1 MNKLIQSKLELL
13 PTSPGCYIHKD
24 KNGAIIYVGKAKNLR
39 NRVRSY
45 FRGSHDTKTEALVSE
60 IEDFEFIVTES
71 NIEALLL
78 EINLIKENKPKY
90 NIMLKDDKSYPFIK
104 ITNETYPRLII
115 TRQVKKDG
123 GLYFGPYP
131 DVGAANEIKRLLD
144 RLFPFRKCTN
154 PPEKVCFYYHLGQ
167 CKAHTI
173 CQVDSQYFKELAQ
186 EVAAFLKGQ
195 DDQIIED
202 LRRKMAGAAQAMEF
216 EKAAEYRDLIQ
227 SIGTLRTKQ
236 RVMAKDLQ
244 NRDVF
249 GYYVDKGWMCVQVF
263 FVRQGKLIE
272 RDVNLFP
279 YYNDPDEDFL
289 TYIGQFYQEKSHLK
303 PNEILIP
310 ADIDEEAVR
319 AMVDTKVL
327 KPLRGEKKQLVNLAI
342 KNARVSLQQKFDL
355 LEKSIE
361 KTQGAIE
368 NLGQLLNI
376 PTPVRIES
384 FDNSNIMGTSPVSAM
399 VVFVNGKPSKK
410 DYRKYKIKTV
420 VGPDDY
426 ASMREVIKRR
436 YSRVI
441 RDGLTPPDLIVIDGG
456 QGQVNVAKEVI
467 QEQLGLDIPIAG
479 LQKNDKHQTHE
490 LLFGDPLQVVELSRN
505 SQEFFLLQRIQD
517 EVHRFAITFHRQLRS
532 KNSFS
537 SQLDGIEGLGP
548 KRKQN
553 LMKHFKSLTKIKEA
567 SVDQIVEVGV
577 PRAVAEAVREKLN
590 PKTQEQEQ
598 AQLREVAE
606 PILDIDWK
614 ISLSDFREVYIINSN
629 ECFERIRKLRN
640 IIMEPTFK
648 MNKHQIQQISDILY
662 TESNVKAV
670 SYINNLQTEDE
681 LFVLLDNFNWDNG
694 FEMPQAVIDHSKC
707 TLSIAL
713 LAFYRAD
720 GIRYL
725 LDAEAAYSNSLSKE
739 WEDFVK
745 DVYDKIIRKKFP
757 NGNITFQPEITRIQ
771 KFKLKK
777 LKPALNPIFLDGI
790 SGKDLNIII

>member
-24 KNGAIIYVGKAKNLR
+24 KNGTIIYVGKAKNLR

-202 LRRKMAGAAQAMEF
+202 LRGKMAGAAQAMEF

-249 GYYVDKGWMCVQVF
+249 AYYVDKGWMCVQVF

-327 KPLRGEKKQLVNLAI
+327 KPQRGEKKQLVNLAI

-467 QEQLGLDIPIAG
+467 QDQLGLDIPIAG

-567 SVDQIVEVGV
+567 SVDEIVEVGV
-577 PRAVAEAVREKLN
+577 PRAVAKAVREKLN
-590 PKTQEQEQ
+590 PKTQEQQQ

-606 PILDIDWK
+606 P
-614 ISLSDFREVYIINSN
+614 
-629 ECFERIRKLRN
+629 
-640 IIMEPTFK
+640 
-648 MNKHQIQQISDILY
+648 
-662 TESNVKAV
+662 
-670 SYINNLQTEDE
+670 
-681 LFVLLDNFNWDNG
+681 
-694 FEMPQAVIDHSKC
+694 QA
-707 TLSIAL
+707 
-713 LAFYRAD
+713 
-720 GIRYL
+720 
-725 LDAEAAYSNSLSKE
+725 
-739 WEDFVK
+739 
-745 DVYDKIIRKKFP
+745 
-757 NGNITFQPEITRIQ
+757 EIE
-771 KFKLKK
+771 
-777 LKPALNPIFLDGI
+777 
-790 SGKDLNIII
+790 

>member
-1 MNKLIQSKLELL
+1 MNQLIQSKLELL

-24 KNGAIIYVGKAKNLR
+24 KNGTIIYVGKAKNLR

-173 CQVDSQYFKELAQ
+173 CQVDSLYFKELAQ

-202 LRRKMAGAAQAMEF
+202 LRGKMAGAAQAMEF

-289 TYIGQFYQEKSHLK
+289 TYIGQFYQKKSHLK

-310 ADIDEEAVR
+310 ADIDEEAVK
-319 AMVDTKVL
+319 ALVDTKVL
-327 KPLRGEKKQLVNLAI
+327 KPQRGEKKQLVNLAI

-368 NLGQLLNI
+368 NLGKLLNI

-467 QEQLGLDIPIAG
+467 QDQLGLDIPIAG

-577 PRAVAEAVREKLN
+577 PRAVAEAVREKLHLVDQQKAVL
-590 PKTQEQEQ
+590 P
-598 AQLREVAE
+598 EVAE
-606 PILDIDWK
+606 PQMELD
-614 ISLSDFREVYIINSN
+614 E
-629 ECFERIRKLRN
+629 
-640 IIMEPTFK
+640 
-648 MNKHQIQQISDILY
+648 
-662 TESNVKAV
+662 
-670 SYINNLQTEDE
+670 
-681 LFVLLDNFNWDNG
+681 
-694 FEMPQAVIDHSKC
+694 
-707 TLSIAL
+707 
-713 LAFYRAD
+713 
-720 GIRYL
+720 
-725 LDAEAAYSNSLSKE
+725 
-739 WEDFVK
+739 
-745 DVYDKIIRKKFP
+745 
-757 NGNITFQPEITRIQ
+757 
-771 KFKLKK
+771 
-777 LKPALNPIFLDGI
+777 
-790 SGKDLNIII
+790 

>member
-1 MNKLIQSKLELL
+1 MLEKPRRRSKQANKKLLNQAMAGAFCYNGTMNNLIKSKLELL

-24 KNGAIIYVGKAKNLR
+24 KNGTIIYVGKAKNLR

-60 IEDFEFIVTES
+60 IVDFEFIVTES

-104 ITNETYPRLII
+104 ITNERYPRLII
-115 TRQVKKDG
+115 TRQIKKDG

-144 RLFPFRKCTN
+144 RIFPFRKCTN
-154 PPEKVCFYYHLGQ
+154 PPSKVCFYYHIGQ
-167 CKAHTI
+167 CMAHTI
-173 CQVDSQYFKELAQ
+173 CKKDEAFFKAMAQ
-186 EVAAFLKGQ
+186 EVSDFLKGQ
-195 DDQIIED
+195 DDKIIDGLKE
-202 LRRKMAGAAQAMEF
+202 KMTTAAQTMEF
-216 EKAAEYRDLIQ
+216 ERAAEYRDLIQ
-227 SIGTLRTKQ
+227 AIGTLRTKQ

-289 TYIGQFYQEKSHLK
+289 TYVGQFYQEKSHLV

-310 ADIDEEAVR
+310 RDIDEEAVK
-319 AMVDTKVL
+319 ALVDTKVL
-327 KPLRGEKKQLVNLAI
+327 KPQRGEKKQLVNLAI
-342 KNARVSLQQKFDL
+342 KNARVSLEQKFNL
-355 LEKSIE
+355 LEKSVE
-361 KTQGAIE
+361 KTQGAVE
-368 NLGQLLNI
+368 NLGRLLQI

-426 ASMREVIKRR
+426 ASMREVIRRR
-436 YSRVI
+436 YGRVQ

-456 QGQVNVAKEVI
+456 QGQVNIAKQVI
-467 QEQLGLDIPIAG
+467 QEELGLDIPIAG

-490 LLFGDPLQVVELSRN
+490 LLFGDPLEVVELSRN

-553 LMKHFKSLTKIKEA
+553 LMKYFKSLTRIKEA
-567 SVDQIVEVGV
+567 SVDEIVAVGI
-577 PRAVAEAVREKLN
+577 PRAVAEAVHQHLN
-590 PKTQEQEQ
+590 LEVDSVL
-598 AQLREVAE
+598 AQVAE
-606 PILDIDWK
+606 KPL
-614 ISLSDFREVYIINSN
+614 EY
-629 ECFERIRKLRN
+629 
-640 IIMEPTFK
+640 
-648 MNKHQIQQISDILY
+648 
-662 TESNVKAV
+662 
-670 SYINNLQTEDE
+670 
-681 LFVLLDNFNWDNG
+681 
-694 FEMPQAVIDHSKC
+694 
-707 TLSIAL
+707 
-713 LAFYRAD
+713 
-720 GIRYL
+720 
-725 LDAEAAYSNSLSKE
+725 KE
-739 WEDFVK
+739 
-745 DVYDKIIRKKFP
+745 
-757 NGNITFQPEITRIQ
+757 
-771 KFKLKK
+771 
-777 LKPALNPIFLDGI
+777 
-790 SGKDLNIII
+790 

>member
-1 MNKLIQSKLELL
+1 MNNLIKSKLELL

-24 KNGAIIYVGKAKNLR
+24 KNGTIIYVGKAKNLR

-60 IEDFEFIVTES
+60 IVDFEFIVTES

-104 ITNETYPRLII
+104 ITNERYPRLII

-144 RLFPFRKCTN
+144 RIFPFRKCTN
-154 PPEKVCFYYHLGQ
+154 PPSKVCFYYHLGQ
-167 CKAHTI
+167 CMAHTV
-173 CQVDSQYFKELAQ
+173 CHKDEAYFKGMAQ
-186 EVAAFLKGQ
+186 EVSDFLKGQ
-195 DDQIIED
+195 DDKIIDE
-202 LRRKMAGAAQAMEF
+202 LKLKMTTAAQNMEF
-216 EKAAEYRDLIQ
+216 ERAAEYRDLIQ
-227 SIGTLRTKQ
+227 AIGTLRTKQ

-289 TYIGQFYQEKSHLK
+289 TYVGQFYQEKSHLI

-310 ADIDEEAVR
+310 QDIDEEPVKAL
-319 AMVDTKVL
+319 VDTKVL
-327 KPLRGEKKQLVNLAI
+327 KPQRGEKKQLVNLAI
-342 KNARVSLQQKFDL
+342 KNARVSLEQKFNL
-355 LEKSIE
+355 LEKSME

-368 NLGQLLNI
+368 NLGKLLQI

-426 ASMREVIKRR
+426 ASMREVIRRR
-436 YSRVI
+436 YSRVM

-456 QGQVNVAKEVI
+456 QGQVNIAKQVI
-467 QEQLGLDIPIAG
+467 QEELGLDIPIAG

-490 LLFGDPLQVVELSRN
+490 LLFGDPLQVIELSRT

-548 KRKQN
+548 KRKQL

-567 SVDQIVEVGV
+567 TVDEIVTVGI
-577 PRAVAEAVREKLN
+577 PRAVAEAVQAKLHQG
-590 PKTQEQEQ
+590 KQEE
-598 AQLREVAE
+598 ASLLMEVAE
-606 PILDIDWK
+606 D
-614 ISLSDFREVYIINSN
+614 S
-629 ECFERIRKLRN
+629 
-640 IIMEPTFK
+640 
-648 MNKHQIQQISDILY
+648 
-662 TESNVKAV
+662 ESYQ
-670 SYINNLQTEDE
+670 S
-681 LFVLLDNFNWDNG
+681 
-694 FEMPQAVIDHSKC
+694 
-707 TLSIAL
+707 
-713 LAFYRAD
+713 
-720 GIRYL
+720 
-725 LDAEAAYSNSLSKE
+725 
-739 WEDFVK
+739 
-745 DVYDKIIRKKFP
+745 
-757 NGNITFQPEITRIQ
+757 
-771 KFKLKK
+771 
-777 LKPALNPIFLDGI
+777 
-790 SGKDLNIII
+790 

>member
-1 MNKLIQSKLELL
+1 M
-13 PTSPGCYIHKD
+13 
-24 KNGAIIYVGKAKNLR
+24 GKAKNLR

-60 IEDFEFIVTES
+60 IVDFEFIVTES

-104 ITNETYPRLII
+104 ITNERYPRLII

-144 RLFPFRKCTN
+144 RIFPFRKCTN
-154 PPEKVCFYYHLGQ
+154 PPSKVCFYYHLGQ
-167 CKAHTI
+167 CMAHTV
-173 CQVDSQYFKELAQ
+173 CHKDEAYFKGMAQ
-186 EVAAFLKGQ
+186 EVSDFLKGQ
-195 DDQIIED
+195 DDKIIDE
-202 LRRKMAGAAQAMEF
+202 LKVKMTTAAQNMEF
-216 EKAAEYRDLIQ
+216 ERAAEYRDLIQ
-227 SIGTLRTKQ
+227 AIGTLRTKQ

-289 TYIGQFYQEKSHLK
+289 TYVGQFYQEKSHLI

-310 ADIDEEAVR
+310 QDIDEEAVK
-319 AMVDTKVL
+319 ALVDTKVL
-327 KPLRGEKKQLVNLAI
+327 KPQRGEKKQLVNLAI
-342 KNARVSLQQKFDL
+342 KNARVSLEQKFNL
-355 LEKSIE
+355 LKKSME

-368 NLGQLLNI
+368 NLGKLLQI

-426 ASMREVIKRR
+426 ASMREVIRRR
-436 YSRVI
+436 YSRVM

-456 QGQVNVAKEVI
+456 RGQVNIAKQVI
-467 QEQLGLDIPIAG
+467 QDELGLDIPIAG

-490 LLFGDPLQVVELSRN
+490 LLFGDPLQVIELSRT

-548 KRKQN
+548 KRKQL

-567 SVDQIVEVGV
+567 TVDEIVTVGI
-577 PRAVAEAVREKLN
+577 PRAVAEAVQAKLHQG
-590 PKTQEQEQ
+590 KQEE
-598 AQLREVAE
+598 ASLLMEVAE
-606 PILDIDWK
+606 D
-614 ISLSDFREVYIINSN
+614 S
-629 ECFERIRKLRN
+629 
-640 IIMEPTFK
+640 
-648 MNKHQIQQISDILY
+648 
-662 TESNVKAV
+662 ESYQ
-670 SYINNLQTEDE
+670 S
-681 LFVLLDNFNWDNG
+681 
-694 FEMPQAVIDHSKC
+694 
-707 TLSIAL
+707 
-713 LAFYRAD
+713 
-720 GIRYL
+720 
-725 LDAEAAYSNSLSKE
+725 
-739 WEDFVK
+739 
-745 DVYDKIIRKKFP
+745 
-757 NGNITFQPEITRIQ
+757 
-771 KFKLKK
+771 
-777 LKPALNPIFLDGI
+777 
-790 SGKDLNIII
+790 

>member
-1 MNKLIQSKLELL
+1 MNNLIKSKLELL

-24 KNGAIIYVGKAKNLR
+24 KNGTIIYVGKAKNLR

-60 IEDFEFIVTES
+60 IVDFEFIVTES

-104 ITNETYPRLII
+104 ITNERYPRLII

-144 RLFPFRKCTN
+144 RIFPFRKCTN
-154 PPEKVCFYYHLGQ
+154 PPSKVCFYYHLGQ
-167 CKAHTI
+167 CMAHTV
-173 CQVDSQYFKELAQ
+173 CHKDEAYFKGMAQ
-186 EVAAFLKGQ
+186 EVSDFLKGQ
-195 DDQIIED
+195 DDKIIDE
-202 LRRKMAGAAQAMEF
+202 LKVKMTTAAQNMEF
-216 EKAAEYRDLIQ
+216 ERAAEYRDLIQ
-227 SIGTLRTKQ
+227 AIGTLRTKQ

-289 TYIGQFYQEKSHLK
+289 TYVGQFYQEKSHLI

-310 ADIDEEAVR
+310 QDIDEEAVK
-319 AMVDTKVL
+319 ALVDTKVL
-327 KPLRGEKKQLVNLAI
+327 KPQRGEKKQLVNLAI
-342 KNARVSLQQKFDL
+342 KNARVSLEQKFNL
-355 LEKSIE
+355 LEKSME

-368 NLGQLLNI
+368 NLGKLLQI

-426 ASMREVIKRR
+426 ASMREVIRRR
-436 YSRVI
+436 YSRVM

-456 QGQVNVAKEVI
+456 QGQVNIAKQVI
-467 QEQLGLDIPIAG
+467 QEELGLDIPIAG

-490 LLFGDPLQVVELSRN
+490 LLFGDPLQVIELSRT

-548 KRKQN
+548 KRKQL

-567 SVDQIVEVGV
+567 TVDEIVTVGI
-577 PRAVAEAVREKLN
+577 PRAVAEAVQAKLHQG
-590 PKTQEQEQ
+590 KQEE
-598 AQLREVAE
+598 ASPLVEVAE
-606 PILDIDWK
+606 D
-614 ISLSDFREVYIINSN
+614 S
-629 ECFERIRKLRN
+629 
-640 IIMEPTFK
+640 EPY
-648 MNKHQIQQISDILY
+648 QS
-662 TESNVKAV
+662 
-670 SYINNLQTEDE
+670 
-681 LFVLLDNFNWDNG
+681 
-694 FEMPQAVIDHSKC
+694 
-707 TLSIAL
+707 
-713 LAFYRAD
+713 
-720 GIRYL
+720 
-725 LDAEAAYSNSLSKE
+725 
-739 WEDFVK
+739 
-745 DVYDKIIRKKFP
+745 
-757 NGNITFQPEITRIQ
+757 
-771 KFKLKK
+771 
-777 LKPALNPIFLDGI
+777 
-790 SGKDLNIII
+790 

>member
-1 MNKLIQSKLELL
+1 MNNLIKSKLELL

-24 KNGAIIYVGKAKNLR
+24 KNGTIIYVGKAKNLR

-60 IEDFEFIVTES
+60 IVDFEFIVTES

-104 ITNETYPRLII
+104 ITNERYPRLII

-144 RLFPFRKCTN
+144 RIFPFRKCTN
-154 PPEKVCFYYHLGQ
+154 PPSKVCFYYHIGQ
-167 CKAHTI
+167 CMAHTV
-173 CQVDSQYFKELAQ
+173 CRKDEAYFKAMSQ
-186 EVAAFLKGQ
+186 EVSDFLKGQ
-195 DDQIIED
+195 DDKIIDE
-202 LRRKMAGAAQAMEF
+202 LKSKMALAAQSMEF
-216 EKAAEYRDLIQ
+216 ERAAEYRDLIQ
-227 SIGTLRTKQ
+227 AIGTLRTKQ

-289 TYIGQFYQEKSHLK
+289 TYVGQFYQEKSHLI

-310 ADIDEEAVR
+310 QDIDEEAIK
-319 AMVDTKVL
+319 ALVDTKVL
-327 KPLRGEKKQLVNLAI
+327 KPQRGEKKQLVNLAI
-342 KNARVSLQQKFDL
+342 KNARVSLEQNFNL
-355 LEKSIE
+355 LEKSVE

-368 NLGQLLNI
+368 NLGRLLQI

-426 ASMREVIKRR
+426 ASMREVILRR
-436 YSRVI
+436 YGRVQ

-456 QGQVNVAKEVI
+456 QGQVNIAKQVI
-467 QEQLGLDIPIAG
+467 QEELGLDIPIAG

-490 LLFGDPLQVVELSRN
+490 LLFGDPLEVVELSRN

-537 SQLDGIEGLGP
+537 SQLDGIDGLGP

-553 LMKHFKSLTKIKEA
+553 LMKYFKSLTKIKEA
-567 SVDQIVEVGV
+567 SVDEIVAVGI
-577 PRAVAEAVREKLN
+577 PRAVAEAVHQHLN
-590 PKTQEQEQ
+590 LEVDSAL
-598 AQLREVAE
+598 AQVAE
-606 PILDIDWK
+606 KPL
-614 ISLSDFREVYIINSN
+614 EY
-629 ECFERIRKLRN
+629 
-640 IIMEPTFK
+640 
-648 MNKHQIQQISDILY
+648 
-662 TESNVKAV
+662 
-670 SYINNLQTEDE
+670 
-681 LFVLLDNFNWDNG
+681 
-694 FEMPQAVIDHSKC
+694 
-707 TLSIAL
+707 
-713 LAFYRAD
+713 
-720 GIRYL
+720 
-725 LDAEAAYSNSLSKE
+725 KE
-739 WEDFVK
+739 
-745 DVYDKIIRKKFP
+745 
-757 NGNITFQPEITRIQ
+757 
-771 KFKLKK
+771 
-777 LKPALNPIFLDGI
+777 
-790 SGKDLNIII
+790 

>member
-24 KNGAIIYVGKAKNLR
+24 KNGTIIYVGKAKNLR

-78 EINLIKENKPKY
+78 EINLIKENQPKY

-202 LRRKMAGAAQAMEF
+202 LRGKMAGAAQAMEF

-249 GYYVDKGWMCVQVF
+249 GYYADKGWMCVQVF

-327 KPLRGEKKQLVNLAI
+327 KPQRGEKKQLVNLAI

-456 QGQVNVAKEVI
+456 QGQVNIAKEVI

-606 PILDIDWK
+606 PILDID
-614 ISLSDFREVYIINSN
+614 
-629 ECFERIRKLRN
+629 
-640 IIMEPTFK
+640 
-648 MNKHQIQQISDILY
+648 
-662 TESNVKAV
+662 
-670 SYINNLQTEDE
+670 
-681 LFVLLDNFNWDNG
+681 
-694 FEMPQAVIDHSKC
+694 
-707 TLSIAL
+707 
-713 LAFYRAD
+713 
-720 GIRYL
+720 
-725 LDAEAAYSNSLSKE
+725 
-739 WEDFVK
+739 
-745 DVYDKIIRKKFP
+745 
-757 NGNITFQPEITRIQ
+757 
-771 KFKLKK
+771 
-777 LKPALNPIFLDGI
+777 
-790 SGKDLNIII
+790 

>member
-1 MNKLIQSKLELL
+1 MNNLIRSKLELL

-24 KNGAIIYVGKAKNLR
+24 KNGTIIYVGKAKNLR

-60 IEDFEFIVTES
+60 IVDFEFIVTES

-104 ITNETYPRLII
+104 ITNERYPRLII

-144 RLFPFRKCTN
+144 RIFPFRKCTN
-154 PPEKVCFYYHLGQ
+154 PPSKVCFYYHIGQ
-167 CKAHTI
+167 CMAHTI
-173 CQVDSQYFKELAQ
+173 CKKDEAYFKSMAQ
-186 EVAAFLKGQ
+186 EVSDFLKGQ
-195 DDQIIED
+195 DDKIIDD
-202 LRRKMAGAAQAMEF
+202 LKGKMTVAAQSMEF
-216 EKAAEYRDLIQ
+216 ERAAEYRDLIQ
-227 SIGTLRTKQ
+227 AIGTLRTKQ

-289 TYIGQFYQEKSHLK
+289 TYVGQFYQEKSHLV
-303 PNEILIP
+303 PNEVLIP
-310 ADIDEEAVR
+310 QDIDQEAVK
-319 AMVDTKVL
+319 ALVDTKIV
-327 KPLRGEKKQLVNLAI
+327 KPQRGEKKQLVNLAI
-342 KNARVSLQQKFDL
+342 KNARVSLEQKFNL
-355 LEKSIE
+355 LEKSVE

-368 NLGQLLNI
+368 NLGRLLQI

-426 ASMREVIKRR
+426 ASMREVIRRR
-436 YSRVI
+436 YGRVQ

-456 QGQVNVAKEVI
+456 QGQVNIAKQVI
-467 QEQLGLDIPIAG
+467 QEELGLDIPIAG

-490 LLFGDPLQVVELSRN
+490 LLFGDPLEVVELSRN

-537 SQLDGIEGLGP
+537 SQLDGIDGLGP

-567 SVDQIVEVGV
+567 SVDEIVEVGV
-577 PRAVAEAVREKLN
+577 PRAVAEAVQMKLN
-590 PKTQEQEQ
+590 PQEAVEL
-598 AQLREVAE
+598 AQVAE
-606 PILDIDWK
+606 PLVELD
-614 ISLSDFREVYIINSN
+614 S
-629 ECFERIRKLRN
+629 
-640 IIMEPTFK
+640 
-648 MNKHQIQQISDILY
+648 
-662 TESNVKAV
+662 
-670 SYINNLQTEDE
+670 
-681 LFVLLDNFNWDNG
+681 
-694 FEMPQAVIDHSKC
+694 
-707 TLSIAL
+707 
-713 LAFYRAD
+713 
-720 GIRYL
+720 
-725 LDAEAAYSNSLSKE
+725 
-739 WEDFVK
+739 
-745 DVYDKIIRKKFP
+745 
-757 NGNITFQPEITRIQ
+757 
-771 KFKLKK
+771 
-777 LKPALNPIFLDGI
+777 
-790 SGKDLNIII
+790 